1 MVGSKELHM
10 GSDAAWPTRRN
21 RSRRRDVAGVALGL
35 SVLAGSALLA
45 RRPRTETEIG
55 IFNSANDLPNS
66 AFPLIW
72 TVMQYGTFG
81 AVPVAA
87 TLAIAARKPP
97 LAASIAVGGTTAWV
111 TAKAVKRVV
120 DRGRPANIIDGVQQ
134 RGTEEGDQGFPSGHA
149 AVSTAITV
157 ATWPDVSTSWR
168 LPLAALTGLVPFGRM
183 YVGAHLPLDLVGG
196 SALGLAIGSAVNIV
210 RGRADS

>member
-1 MVGSKELHM
+1 
-10 GSDAAWPTRRN
+10 
-21 RSRRRDVAGVALGL
+21 
-35 SVLAGSALLA
+35 
-45 RRPRTETEIG
+45 
-55 IFNSANDLPNS
+55 
-66 AFPLIW
+66 
-72 TVMQYGTFG
+72 MQYGTFG

-87 TLAIAARKPP
+87 TVALAARKPR
-97 LAASIAVGGTTAWV
+97 LAASIAVGGTAAWI

-120 DRGRPANIIDGVQQ
+120 ARGRPANIIDDVQL

-157 ATWPDVSTSWR
+157 ITWPDVSTSRR

-196 SALGLAIGSAVNIV
+196 SALGLAIGCAINLV
-210 RGRADS
+210 RGDGSTGSLE

>member
-1 MVGSKELHM
+1 M
-10 GSDAAWPTRRN
+10 GSSVGRVTRRGRN
-21 RSRRRDVAGVALGL
+21 IAGVALGL
-35 SVLAGSALLA
+35 GVLTGSARVA
-45 RRPRTETEIG
+45 RRERSETEIG
-55 IFNSANDLPNS
+55 IFRSANDLPNS
-66 AFPLIW
+66 AFPPIW

-87 TLAIAARKPP
+87 TVALVARRPR
-97 LAASIAVGGTTAWV
+97 LAASIAVGGTAAWI

-120 DRGRPANIIDGVQQ
+120 ARGRPANIIDSVQQ
-134 RGTEEGDQGFPSGHA
+134 RGAEEGDQGFPSGHA

-157 ATWPDVSTSWR
+157 VTWPGVSTGWR

-196 SALGLAIGSAVNIV
+196 SALGLTIGCAINLI
-210 RGRADS
+210 RGDGGAR